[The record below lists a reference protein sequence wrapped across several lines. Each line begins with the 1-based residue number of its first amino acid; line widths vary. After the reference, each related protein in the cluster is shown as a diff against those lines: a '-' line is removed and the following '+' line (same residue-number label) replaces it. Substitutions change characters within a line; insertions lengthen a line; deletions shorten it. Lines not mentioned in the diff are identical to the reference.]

1 MLKVCERYCKGL
13 QEHGIEIKPSKFKL
27 FQTEVCFL
35 GRIGSAES
43 YKIDPKSTAA
53 VEAMKDSNP
62 LNF

>member
-1 MLKVCERYCKGL
+1 MLKICERYCKGL

-27 FQTEVCFL
+27 FQTEV
-35 GRIGSAES
+35 GRIVSAES